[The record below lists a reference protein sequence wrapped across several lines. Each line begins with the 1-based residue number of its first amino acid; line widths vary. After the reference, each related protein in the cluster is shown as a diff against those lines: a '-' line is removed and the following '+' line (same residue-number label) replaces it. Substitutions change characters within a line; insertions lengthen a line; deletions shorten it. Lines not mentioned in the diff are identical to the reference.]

1 MLILATLQNCVLK
14 SLFKKTIY
22 KLNIKAPLNLNIKL
36 LQVSTTSIESKPL
49 KAQPAGGKDDYK
61 YTGVDWVPKIY

>member
-1 MLILATLQNCVLK
+1 MLLK
-14 SLFKKTIY
+14 VYLKKTIY
-22 KLNIKAPLNLNIKL
+22 KLIIKAPFNLNIKL

-61 YTGVDWVPKIY
+61 YTAADWVPKIY